1 MTPREPVRIFW
12 PTMRQDAPSEVLDAA
27 RTGTIEQA
35 AATGALAGTTTPG
48 DRLWNRN
55 FSLLWQGQ
63 LVSSVGKQAFALT
76 CMLVIKDLTGSGSVM
91 GLLMAVAM
99 LPSILLGP
107 IAGAFV
113 DRADRRRLIAW
124 TDIAG
129 GLVVLG
135 AFAVLLVFPADVPVV
150 VAALFAVTI
159 ATGLLDAFSQPAIGS
174 SIPDIVPASRL
185 EAANGL
191 NMGGL
196 QAAGFIAQGLSGLL
210 YRALGAAA
218 LSLVNA
224 VTYLYAGIAELFMR
238 IPPTGRERGT
248 APRGARASDA
258 RASEADG
265 QGAGSGWKIL
275 WADLKEG
282 LRFVAGHP
290 GMLAALLSFAA
301 LNLAAAPLLVTLP
314 FYATDYLGRGS
325 EWYGYLMAA
334 FGVGAIAGYA
344 AVAARPARGKARA
357 VTVIGGLAME
367 ACLVG
372 LALAP
377 LPAVAHLG
385 IMFAVGLANGA
396 VNVNIATLFQI
407 ATPRGLL
414 GRVNSLSH
422 TLSGGAMPLGM
433 ALAGAA
439 FDLSGHNVPLMFGIS
454 AVAMLV
460 ITVLPMALSRGYVG
474 FLSTRSPEEAAS
486 KAA

>member
-1 MTPREPVRIFW
+1 
-12 PTMRQDAPSEVLDAA
+12 MRQDAPSEVLDAA
-27 RTGTIEQA
+27 RMGTIEPA
-35 AATGALAGTTTPG
+35 AAAGALAGTTTSG

-129 GLVVLG
+129 GFVVLA
-135 AFAVLLVFPADVPVV
+135 AFAVLLVFPANVPVV

-159 ATGLLDAFSQPAIGS
+159 ATGLLDSFSQPAIGS

-238 IPPTGRERGT
+238 IPPTGRERGA
-248 APRGARASDA
+248 APGGSQSDGVGEETTRGASAGWRA
-258 RASEADG
+258 
-265 QGAGSGWKIL
+265 L

-282 LRFVAGHP
+282 LHFVAGHP

-357 VTVIGGLAME
+357 VTVIVGLAIE

-433 ALAGAA
+433 ALAGVA

-454 AVAMLV
+454 GVAMLV

-474 FLSTRSPEEAAS
+474 FLSTLSPVEAAP